1 MSLELYDDRVIFDL
15 YDAETKEIVQDY
27 EFDDE
32 RPMGLGNRSHI
43 KQLKAAVS
51 HWCPVCE
58 CAFRKEDM
66 AEVGSLC
73 PICETELDEFDLE
86 AIVPDMSLDIEQD
99 EEGNWS

>member
-15 YDAETKEIVQDY
+15 YNAETNEAEEV
-27 EFDDE
+27 EFDDQ
-32 RPMGLGNRSHI
+32 RGIKHRGRSHLT
-43 KQLKAAVS
+43 QLLAAVS

-66 AEVGSLC
+66 TEVGSVC

>member
-43 KQLKAAVS
+43 KQLRAAVS

-73 PICETELDEFDLE
+73 PICGAELEDFDLE
-86 AIVPDMSLDIEQD
+86 SVLGEVSMDFEDNE
-99 EEGNWS
+99 